1 MQGWRKR
8 QEDAHVSAVSQGDKK
23 NIDVFGVFDGHGG
36 KEISKFVS
44 NHFTQELI
52 INKNLPTDMSLAL
65 KETFIKMDEIMQTSE
80 SIEEIKKYARQSKEE
95 DDEQAK
101 NEPANSQ
108 MQLFSQLIAQKD
120 PESNDISMRTGCTAC
135 VMSIDEES
143 KKLYFANAGDSRVV
157 MCRNGL
163 AEAQSEDHKPEMES
177 EKTRIYKADGWISDG
192 RVKGNLNLTRGFG
205 DLEYKQNKNLKPEEQ
220 MITANPDI
228 KVINFTN
235 DIDFVIIGCDGIWDC
250 LKNQEACDF
259 VSKRLKDN
267 PDIKISKIVEEM
279 MDEIVAKDLYNETG
293 VGCDNMTCIVIVFKK
308 GKQEEKKEEKT
319 EEKKEEKTEE
329 KKEEKTE
336 GKDEKEKEEKEKEK
350 DK

>member
-8 QEDAHVSAVSQGDKK
+8 QEDAHISAVSQGDKK
-23 NIDVFGVFDGHGG
+23 DIDVFGVFDGHGG

-44 NHFTQELI
+44 NHFTEELKN
-52 INKNLPTDMSLAL
+52 NKNLYTDMSLAL
-65 KETFIKMDEIMQTSE
+65 KETFIKMDEIMQTTE
-80 SIEEIKKYARQSKEE
+80 SIEEIKKYARMSKEE
-95 DDEQAK
+95 DDLQSK
-101 NEPANSQ
+101 NEPPNSQ
-108 MQLFSQLIAQKD
+108 MQLISQIIGPKD
-120 PESNDISMRTGCTAC
+120 PEANDIYMRTGCTAC
-135 VMSIDEES
+135 VMSIDETN

-157 MCRNGL
+157 MCRKGV

-177 EKTRIYKADGWISDG
+177 EKARIYKADGWISDG

-228 KVINFTN
+228 KVVDFTN

-259 VSKRLKDN
+259 VIKKLKEN
-267 PDIKISKIVEEM
+267 PDIKISKIVEDMLES
-279 MDEIVAKDLYNETG
+279 IVAKDLYNETG

-308 GKQEEKKEEKT
+308 DKKEEKENKEEKKE
-319 EEKKEEKTEE
+319 
-329 KKEEKTE
+329 
-336 GKDEKEKEEKEKEK
+336 KDSK
-350 DK
+350 

>member
-8 QEDAHVSAVSQGDKK
+8 QEDAHISAISKGEKK
-23 NIDVFGVFDGHGG
+23 DIDVFGVFDGHGG

-44 NHFTQELI
+44 NHFTEEFMN
-52 INKNLPTDMSLAL
+52 NKNLLTDMPLAL
-65 KETFIKMDEIMQTSE
+65 KETFIKMDEIMTKPE
-80 SIEEIKKYARQSKEE
+80 SIEEIKKYARISKEE
-95 DDEQAK
+95 DELQSK
-101 NEPANSQ
+101 NEPPNSQ
-108 MQLFSQLIAQKD
+108 MQLISQLIGPKD
-120 PESNDISMRTGCTAC
+120 PEANDIYMRTGCTAC
-135 VMSIDEES
+135 VMSIDETN
-143 KKLYFANAGDSRVV
+143 KKLFFANAGDSRVV
-157 MCRNGL
+157 MCKNGI

-228 KVINFTN
+228 KIVDFTN

-267 PDIKISKIVEEM
+267 PNIQISKIVEEM
-279 MDEIVAKDLYNETG
+279 LDSIVAKDLYNESG

-308 GKQEEKKEEKT
+308 DKKEEKEKKEEKDS
-319 EEKKEEKTEE
+319 K
-329 KKEEKTE
+329 
-336 GKDEKEKEEKEKEK
+336 
-350 DK
+350 